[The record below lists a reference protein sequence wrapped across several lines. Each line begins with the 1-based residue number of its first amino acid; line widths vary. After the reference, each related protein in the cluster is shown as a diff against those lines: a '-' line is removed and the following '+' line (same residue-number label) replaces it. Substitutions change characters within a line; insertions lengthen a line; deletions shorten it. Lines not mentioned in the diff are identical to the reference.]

1 LTIFTKKS
9 RFSKSSEVK
18 TTRLLLYCT
27 ADSNKVSPALPF
39 IPITFDISY
48 HRFSVVK
55 LITYIPSTLTPSA
68 FTFPFNTE
76 EVDFCAKAAV
86 VRNII
91 KVA

>member
-1 LTIFTKKS
+1 LTPFYKKKS
-9 RFSKSSEVK
+9 IFKIFEVK

-27 ADSNKVSPALPF
+27 ADSNKVSLPF
-39 IPITFDISY
+39 RLSHNLRISY
-48 HRFSVVK
+48 YRFSVVK
-55 LITYIPSTLTPSA
+55 LMTYIPLTLNPPA
-68 FTFPFNTE
+68 FTFPFKT